1 MHIGYGVTK
10 KRYNRELEFRFR
22 LGDTAAFAFPYIT
35 MENPQNA
42 ASIDQHLFNAGSFN
56 YFLISRFN
64 RIYDFHFRSGDMAVF
79 SFCQQKPHKLNQHL
93 SCSKMV
99 RLLAPNA
106 EVPSSNPSLDTILF
120 F

>member
-42 ASIDQHLFNAGSFN
+42 HDSIGFMIFTFVQEIWP
-56 YFLISRFN
+56 FL
-64 RIYDFHFRSGDMAVF
+64 VF
-79 SFCQQKPHKLNQHL
+79 ANKSHT
-93 SCSKMV
+93 
-99 RLLAPNA
+99 
-106 EVPSSNPSLDTILF
+106 SSINTFPVARW
-120 F
+120 

>member
-42 ASIDQHLFNAGSFN
+42 ASIDQHLFVTGSEKRDHFALFPN
-56 YFLISRFN
+56 FHFKTLIS
-64 RIYDFHFRSGDMAVF
+64 
-79 SFCQQKPHKLNQHL
+79 LEL
-93 SCSKMV
+93 
-99 RLLAPNA
+99 
-106 EVPSSNPSLDTILF
+106 
-120 F
+120 